1 MKHTQKII
9 LAVTSV
15 FAVLILGVSIFF
27 VAQAAT
33 SKKDATASQTAQSS
47 ADASTTDEKKQ
58 ATDQLDQAKQ
68 LAASYRYDEAIAL
81 VEKIDDKD
89 AQQYLA
95 NLKKEKDELVKWDDP
110 TKISHVFFHSLIVDP
125 AKAFHTQQAQ
135 GYKDY
140 MVTISEFNKTIEQLY
155 KNNYVLVNLNGLIK
169 KGTDGKLTF
178 TGVSLPQGKKP
189 LVLSQDDVSYYE
201 YMDNSGFPSK
211 LVVDK
216 QNQIKNVYLDN
227 KKEEVGDYDMVPL
240 IDSFVKKHPD
250 FSYQGAKGTLA
261 LTGYNG
267 VLGYRTSISEY
278 GDNEKT
284 KKEIKAAK
292 KVADQLKKDGWS
304 FASHTWGHLN
314 MTQASLADIQQ
325 DNERWQKEVA
335 PILGKTNILIY
346 PFGADISDW
355 QPYSEAN
362 QKFAYLKQQG
372 FDIFCNVDASTPAWG
387 QLGTDYYRNARI
399 NIDGIRF
406 EADLKGQNPILDQ
419 FINVKEVYDQK
430 ERGN

>member
-1 MKHTQKII
+1 MRRTQKII
-9 LAVTSV
+9 LSVTSIIT
-15 FAVLILGVSIFF
+15 VLILG
-27 VAQAAT
+27 T
-33 SKKDATASQTAQSS
+33 SVFYVTKAMTRKEDITVKQTKLSS
-47 ADASTTDEKKQ
+47 ASDSTKTEKKQ
-58 ATDQLDQAKQ
+58 ATKSLDTAKQ

-81 VEKIDDKD
+81 LEKSDEKG
-89 AQQYLA
+89 AQELLT
-95 NLKKEKDELVKWDDP
+95 NLKKEKAGLIKWDDP

-125 AKAFHTQQAQ
+125 AKAFQTAQEQ

-155 KNNYVLVNLNGLIK
+155 KNNYVLVSLNELIK
-169 KGTDGKLTF
+169 KGSDGKLTF
-178 TGVSLPQGKKP
+178 EGVSLPQGKKP

-201 YMDNSGFPSK
+201 YMDNSGFPNK
-211 LVVDK
+211 LIVDK
-216 QNQIKNVYLDN
+216 QNQVKNVYMEN
-227 KKEEVGDYDMVPL
+227 KKEKIGDYDMVPL
-240 IDSFVKKHPD
+240 IDTFVKEHPD

-284 KKEIKAAK
+284 KKEIESAK
-292 KVADQLKKDGWS
+292 KVADQLKKDGWN

-314 MTQASLADIQQ
+314 MTQASLADVQK
-325 DNERWQKEVA
+325 DNELWQKEVV
-335 PILGKTNILIY
+335 PVLGKTNILIY

-372 FDIFCNVDASTPAWG
+372 FDIYCNVDASTPAWG

-406 EADLKGQNPILDQ
+406 ASDLKGQNPILDQ

-430 ERGN
+430 GRGN